1 MDCNSYSYT
10 APGFG
15 VDSPVPVAEYQND
28 DMYAEITTQH
38 GYNGAIVYNVWAGS
52 YDGSMD
58 VYEQFNTLDAAR
70 ALYDHIVTNY
80 SDTPPVP
87 VELKKAIREYH
98 WVDDIDPSMPIVK
111 PVPARVK
118 ARCKWYMEKRFLGL
132 YDAFKESV
140 REYPKPSK
148 ELRAAFM
155 EDDYRAYIPSAY
167 RPEFV

>member
-15 VDSPVPVAEYQND
+15 VDYPAPVAEYRND
-28 DMYAEITTQH
+28 DMSAEITTQN
-38 GYNGAIVYNVWAGS
+38 GCNGAKVYNVWAGS

-58 VYEQFNTLDAAR
+58 VYESFRTVEAAR

-80 SDTPPVP
+80 TDTPPITA
-87 VELKKAIREYH
+87 ELNKAIREAQ
-98 WVDDIDPSMPIVK
+98 WLDDVDPAVPIVK

-118 ARCKWYMEKRFLGL
+118 ARCKWFMEARFMGL

-148 ELRAAFM
+148 ELNAAFM
-155 EDDYRAYIPSAY
+155 ADDYRAYIPSAY
-167 RPEFV
+167 IQEV